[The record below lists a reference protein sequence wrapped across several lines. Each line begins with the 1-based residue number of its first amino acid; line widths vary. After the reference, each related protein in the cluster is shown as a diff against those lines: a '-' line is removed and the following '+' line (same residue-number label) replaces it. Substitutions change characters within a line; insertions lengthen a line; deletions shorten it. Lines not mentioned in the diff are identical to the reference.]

1 MTVRELLKT
10 ITCDLYITFGEDPNF
25 AEPDIKLFASLAE
38 PEEILGESI
47 LNHKVHLTTAKNNA
61 VYISLF
67 LDND

>member
-10 ITCDLYITFGEDPNF
+10 VTCDCYITLGEDPNF
-25 AEPDIKLFASLAE
+25 VEPDIRLSASLVE
-38 PEEILGESI
+38 PEDILGESI
-47 LNHKVHLTTAKNNA
+47 LNHKVHLMTVKNNA